1 MAVVVACVA
10 KLRKSQLFVKAR
22 STDVVNI
29 NVTLDEISG
38 GEGVVAI
45 PTQERESPAKSSQ
58 TNSAPKQSPRA
69 SVVPSLTTNKQATP
83 PAGWPPDD
91 SLTSSLPPLKDL
103 ERGSGAPGSGSGT
116 QKVHSSMFHKRAAEE
131 ARKAVEAKT
140 GAGAADVADVAGAA
154 GSIPG
159 ASLAED
165 GSGTQRA
172 PAPQSL
178 AALLTACGLE
188 HRAKNFE
195 DEAYTLETLLS
206 SVKQGEE
213 IAKGDLRELK
223 LTLGECRRLLNHLSK
238 EVESAHE
245 MARDVSFTLRR
256 NSADL

>member
-22 STDVVNI
+22 SRDVVNI

-45 PTQERESPAKSSQ
+45 PTQERESPAKSKQ
-58 TNSAPKQSPRA
+58 TNSAPNQSPRA
-69 SVVPSLTTNKQATP
+69 SVVASLTTNKQAMP
-83 PAGWPPDD
+83 SGWPPDD

-103 ERGSGAPGSGSGT
+103 ERGGGAPGSGSGT
-116 QKVHSSMFHKRAAEE
+116 QKVHSSMFHKRAVEE

-154 GSIPG
+154 GSIPD

-223 LTLGECRRLLNHLSK
+223 LTLGECRRLLNHLS
-238 EVESAHE
+238 AHE
-245 MARDVSFTLRR
+245 MTRDVSFTLRR